1 MAQVR
6 ALTTIFHNG
15 FLLKA
20 GDLFEYADE
29 LAAKLKGDVSEGME
43 VVTKA
48 TTKAFAKAQADAQKA
63 LDDTAAALRKA
74 YEQLKAEL
82 EADPTRGDLVQKVL
96 DAQTAADDAAKAATA
111 NSSDLV

>member
-43 VVTKA
+43 VVTKT
-48 TTKAFAKAQADAQKA
+48 TTKAFAKAQAEARKA
-63 LDDTAAALRKA
+63 LEDTAASLRKH
-74 YEQLKAEL
+74 YEGLKAEL
-82 EADPTRGDLVQKVL
+82 EANPTRGDLVQLVL
-96 DAQTAADDAAKAATA
+96 DAETAARNAESAIE
-111 NSSDLV
+111 SDLV